1 MCHLTEAIKS
11 IRLGI
16 AYRDIIRRPNSLVQ
30 RVDFTWAKSLSN
42 ELTQE
47 TEMIF
52 SIPWSALETSQEVK
66 RKPQGESR
74 IKNGV

>member
-1 MCHLTEAIKS
+1 MCHLTETNKS

-16 AYRDIIRRPNSLVQ
+16 THRDIIRRPNSLVQ
-30 RVDFTWAKSLSN
+30 RADFTWAKSLSN

-52 SIPWSALETSQEVK
+52 SIPWSALETSQRVK